1 MRTEQTLPL
10 VVGRPRTSF
19 ALSTNRILPNSVWG
33 LAAVFGLTGFMGYT
47 LGPIVSHYLAMP
59 NGHLVVMMAMGGIAT
74 FFVGLSAY
82 AMTSRKDFSIMG
94 GFLLTRIIGALP
106 GRIGGHLLPGGR
118 PVAHRL
124 GGVRVPHGRPDP
136 DRNPPHRAWRR
147 NQLRHGHGEPLRLDL
162 QPVQL
167 RAGANRLRQQQR

>member
-10 VVGRPRTSF
+10 VVGRPGTSF

-106 GRIGGHLLPGGR
+106 GRIGSHLLPGGR
-118 PVAHRL
+118 PVAHHS
-124 GGVRVPHGRPDP
+124 GSRPP
-136 DRNPPHRAWRR
+136 AAQATSAGTSASPPSPPPRSSGPNRAAT
-147 NQLRHGHGEPLRLDL
+147 GS
-162 QPVQL
+162 
-167 RAGANRLRQQQR
+167 